1 VFIYS
6 YCQSQSA
13 FGLLCMSVFDNER
26 ITNDIDWKENIHA
39 QVQSQKHEIEA
50 LRIIIKHQEEVIK
63 NIKIDVERAIKKCL
77 STLNIAKDLP

>member
-1 VFIYS
+1 
-6 YCQSQSA
+6 
-13 FGLLCMSVFDNER
+13 MSIFDNER
-26 ITNDIDWKENIHA
+26 ITNDIDWKESIHA
-39 QVQSQKHEIEA
+39 RLQSQKHEIEA

>member
-1 VFIYS
+1 
-6 YCQSQSA
+6 
-13 FGLLCMSVFDNER
+13 M
-26 ITNDIDWKENIHA
+26 DWKENIHA